1 METIRKMLQD
11 VKIPKMVKIQQHF
24 SNDEIIDIEN
34 AVIAELRKPEISS
47 RVKKG
52 MRIAV
57 GVGSRGVAQIPR
69 IVRAAIDE
77 LKRCGAEPFIVPA
90 MGSHGGATAE
100 GQINVLTNLGV
111 TELSAGCPIRS
122 SMEVVHLGVM
132 DNGLPVLIDKNAF
145 GADGIIVINR
155 VKAHNGF
162 SGPNE
167 SGLVKMITIGLGKQK
182 GAEACHTLGFGRMA
196 EFIVDMAKIKLEKAP
211 FLFGIATVENAY
223 DRVRKIEA
231 IAAENIIEKERT
243 LLLESKQNMPR
254 LLLKSMDVL
263 IVDMIGKEFSG
274 GGMDPY
280 TTGRAATPYI
290 KVGPEPGRLAVLDV
304 SEQSHGNCC
313 GMGMADFSTL
323 RLFNKINFEYTYA
336 NNITSTALVSGK
348 VPLIMENDRLAI
360 QASIK
365 TCNIL
370 DTNHVRMVRIPNSL
384 HVEKIYISENMLE
397 EAIKHPD
404 ITVLGEPEK
413 IGFDDMGNI
422 LDLGYVS

>member
-1 METIRKMLQD
+1 MEVIRKMLQD
-11 VKIPKMVKIQQHF
+11 VKIPKMIKIQQHF
-24 SNDEIIDIEN
+24 SSDAIIDIED
-34 AVIAELRKPEISS
+34 AVIAELRKPEIAS
-47 RVKKG
+47 RIKKG

-69 IVRAAIDE
+69 IVRATIDE
-77 LKRCGAEPFIVPA
+77 LKRDGAEPFIVPA

-100 GQINVLTNLGV
+100 GQIDVLANLGV
-111 TELSAGCPIRS
+111 TEMSAGCPICS

-145 GADGIIVINR
+145 EADGIIVINR
-155 VKAHNGF
+155 IKAHNGF

-167 SGLVKMITIGLGKQK
+167 SGLVKMTTIGLGKQK
-182 GAEACHTLGFGRMA
+182 GAESCHTLGFGRMA
-196 EFIVDMAKIKLEKAP
+196 EFIVEMAKIKLEKAH
-211 FLFGIATVENAY
+211 FLFGIGTVENAY
-223 DRVRKIEA
+223 DQVKK
-231 IAAENIIEKERT
+231 IAAIPSEKIIEEERV

-254 LLLKSMDVL
+254 LLLQPIDVL
-263 IVDMIGKEFSG
+263 IVDLIGKEFSG

-290 KVGPEPGRLAVLDV
+290 TVGPEPKRLAVLDV

-313 GMGMADFSTL
+313 GMGMADFSTR

-348 VPLIMENDRLAI
+348 IPLIMENDRLAI
-360 QASIK
+360 QGAIR

-384 HVEKIYISENMLE
+384 HIEKIYISESMLE
-397 EAIKHPD
+397 EAIQHPD
-404 ITVLGEPEK
+404 ITVLGEAEE
-413 IGFDDMGNI
+413 IGFDESGSI
-422 LDLGYVS
+422 LNLGRVC